1 VSTLLVKAKEIF
13 FFQQELNGRTVRLIA
28 DGCQHLK
35 KFNLDYV
42 TDIFDDDV
50 IHVISKLGKQ
60 LTTLV
65 LDGTELTDVAFL
77 YLNNCAR

>member
-1 VSTLLVKAKEIF
+1 MSAVLVIVKEIF
-13 FFQQELNGRTVRLIA
+13 CFHQGLNGETVRLIA

-35 KFNLDYV
+35 QVSLGNV
-42 TDIFDDDV
+42 REFDDGDI

-65 LDGTELTDVAFL
+65 LDGRGLTDVAYSCL
-77 YLNNCAR
+77 KNCAR